1 MVLRSAQVFKKSVV
15 SSVEAGAS
23 PAAPTAPTT
32 IEAPFLPGQ
41 AHLHE
46 MAGHAAFQHA
56 QSPQLV
62 EPAHRL
68 AHRSDGETQSAGW
81 GHDRKLQAELASHEG
96 RAQGCRVAG

>member
-68 AHRSDGETQSAGW
+68 AHRSDGETQSAG
-81 GHDRKLQAELASHEG
+81 DRKSTRLNSSHSLTS
-96 RAQGCRVAG
+96 RMPSSA